1 MNYKK
6 FIVVTVLI
14 IIANFKALAQ
24 LDLKSNDSLAIHNTI
39 IKLFDGMREGDS
51 AKVHAFFDDQVR
63 MFTSFRTSAGEN
75 KLKEG
80 SLLEFLQAISNG
92 HKEIWDERISNTQ
105 IQFDG
110 DLAQVWMDYSFY
122 IDEKFSH
129 CGVDAFQLVRDKN
142 GNWKIIHLI
151 DTRRKTGCE

>member
-14 IIANFKALAQ
+14 VIANFKALAQ

-39 IKLFDGMREGDS
+39 INLFDGMREGDS
-51 AKVHAFFDDQVR
+51 SKVHAVFNDQVR

-75 KLKEG
+75 KLEEG
-80 SLLEFLQAISNG
+80 SLLKFLQAIANG

-105 IQFDG
+105 IQIDG
-110 DLAQVWMDYSFY
+110 DLAQVWTDYSFY
-122 IDEKFSH
+122 IDKKFSH

-151 DTRRKTGCE
+151 DTRRKVGCE